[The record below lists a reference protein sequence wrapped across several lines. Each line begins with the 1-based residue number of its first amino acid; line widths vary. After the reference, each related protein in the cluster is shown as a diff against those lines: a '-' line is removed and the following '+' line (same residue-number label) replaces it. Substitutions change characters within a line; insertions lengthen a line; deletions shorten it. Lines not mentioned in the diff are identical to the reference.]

1 MKKYMNSAAI
11 LLIALSTIL
20 ISCNK
25 KEVPVLSTSAVTDIT
40 SESAVSGGT
49 VTDEGSSP
57 VISLGVCWSKESGP
71 TISDFKTS
79 EMAGVNRFSSDL
91 KGLTGGTTYY
101 VRAYATNDEGIGYG
115 NEISFMTSTGEAGG
129 QNR

>member
-1 MKKYMNSAAI
+1 MNSAAI
-11 LLIALSTIL
+11 LIIALSTLL

-49 VTDEGSSP
+49 VTDQGSSP
-57 VISLGVCWSKESGP
+57 VISMGVCWSKESGP

-79 EMAGVNRFSSDL
+79 EMAGVNQFSSDL
-91 KGLTGGTTYY
+91 KGLSSGTTYY

-115 NEISFMTSTGEAGG
+115 NEISFRTSTGEAGG